1 MTALYHLLQVL
12 ILKKLQERT
21 SVELNYSIVE
31 ATISIINVALYEND
45 IDFWIGSY
53 EIGDFRRTKQLPT
66 SGARSCWLCIDDDG
80 DNVRHEQRMLCSLLM
95 NSKDY
100 LIRHIV
106 MGGVHPKF
114 RECLRKEGWC
124 RMKGD
129 GVRTKTKEGGVRS
142 KGGDV
147 QGVTAITIRRE
158 VCWTIMILN
167 RKTDDQAL
175 ALFESYLA
183 PLGLRDAVLQS
194 ESIFIALINRQ
205 WAETALLSR
214 GMVANYTDGLDVAK
228 NDSNWRATPATAIP
242 RKYIDGA

>member
-1 MTALYHLLQVL
+1 
-12 ILKKLQERT
+12 
-21 SVELNYSIVE
+21 
-31 ATISIINVALYEND
+31 
-45 IDFWIGSY
+45 
-53 EIGDFRRTKQLPT
+53 
-66 SGARSCWLCIDDDG
+66 
-80 DNVRHEQRMLCSLLM
+80 
-95 NSKDY
+95 
-100 LIRHIV
+100 
-106 MGGVHPKF
+106 
-114 RECLRKEGWC
+114 
-124 RMKGD
+124 MKGD

-205 WAETALLSR
+205 
-214 GMVANYTDGLDVAK
+214 
-228 NDSNWRATPATAIP
+228 
-242 RKYIDGA
+242 